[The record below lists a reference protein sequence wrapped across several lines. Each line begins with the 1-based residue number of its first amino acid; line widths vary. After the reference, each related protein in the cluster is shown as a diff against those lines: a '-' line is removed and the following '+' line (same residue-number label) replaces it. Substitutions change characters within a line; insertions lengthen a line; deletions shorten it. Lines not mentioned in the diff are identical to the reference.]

1 MNQAEIISVGLSKDS
16 PSRGPNGD
24 VSIPLVVE
32 SGKQYT
38 VLHGLGKVPRGIF
51 VSMADQYVRV
61 AVVWRNPTHCLVS
74 FDASANLI
82 LRVE

>member
-1 MNQAEIISVGLSKDS
+1 MNHAEIISPGLTKDS
-16 PSRGPNGD
+16 PSKGPNGD

-38 VLHGLGKVPRGIF
+38 VLHGLGLLPRAIF
-51 VSMADQYVRV
+51 VSMADQFVMV
-61 AVVWRNPTHCLVS
+61 KVVWRSPTHCLVS